1 MSAGVFSAVAIA
13 TLTLL
18 GIGARYLVH
27 GDLNAVHGLFS
38 LFFST
43 NLLICYWE
51 ACLYLRRDYIEKR
64 AVYWRERRRETG
76 RTPAVEFLTTR
87 VPLTGML
94 SPAVWAD
101 AWATYSMV
109 DESYA
114 DRRTFGFTVDIANGF
129 FTPVPTLVLY
139 GAFTVGLLPAVA
151 TGILAAM
158 LFWQWVVRV
167 VALLGQFLRRR
178 EAGAHHEGRVPRL
191 RRRPERLLGAVP
203 RVRTVRL
210 RSPDPGRQLQ
220 RAGILTDAGILTGVM
235 QRDSG
240 RSSSRRPLSGRRTK
254 AGTRWDA
261 SESP

>member
-18 GIGARYLVH
+18 GVGARYLVQ

-87 VPLTGML
+87 VPLRRIL

-158 LFWQWVVRV
+158 LFWQWVYVSSLYWV
-167 VALLGQFLRRR
+167 SFFVAGRRALITKGEFLVYV
-178 EAGAHHEGRVPRL
+178 GAPNAFWVLCPAFGLYVS
-191 RRRPERLLGAVP
+191 
-203 RVRTVRL
+203 VRL
-210 RSPDPGRQLQ
+210 
-220 RAGILTDAGILTGVM
+220 ILDGNYSVLGF
-235 QRDSG
+235 
-240 RSSSRRPLSGRRTK
+240 
-254 AGTRWDA
+254 
-261 SESP
+261 

>member
-1 MSAGVFSAVAIA
+1 MPAGILSALIIA

-18 GIGARYLVH
+18 GVGARYLVH

-87 VPLTGML
+87 VPLRRIL

-139 GAFTVGLLPAVA
+139 AAFTLGFLPAVA

-158 LFWQWVVRV
+158 LFWQWTYVSSLYWVSFF
-167 VALLGQFLRRR
+167 VAGRQALITKGEFLVYV
-178 EAGAHHEGRVPRL
+178 GAPNAFWVLCPAFGLYVS
-191 RRRPERLLGAVP
+191 
-203 RVRTVRL
+203 VRL
-210 RSPDPGRQLQ
+210 
-220 RAGILTDAGILTGVM
+220 ILDGNYSVLGC
-235 QRDSG
+235 
-240 RSSSRRPLSGRRTK
+240 
-254 AGTRWDA
+254 
-261 SESP
+261 